1 MPDDVKKE
9 DEEINEDDA
18 AAIAEAA
25 AKVESEKSLATKV
38 REKMD
43 SIGLGEEDPI
53 PEDDIEEDDK
63 DKDEDKDEEKDDDTE
78 DEDEDKDKED
88 EEVTDDTTSGGKKKT
103 EDETLTLPAAYIQ
116 TAVRLGMSEDKVKES
131 FDKDPEAM
139 IALLGELHKG
149 ENGLNARYANQGR
162 AIVQKQITERK
173 ATGDEDT
180 SSPSLVDL
188 KKIRARFDDDD
199 EEADALIDGV
209 IKPLA
214 DALKEMRD
222 EVKQLRVQPNGQA
235 AYSQQEERGIQSEVN
250 NFFDNDSLKEFQ
262 DYYGTVKPGED
273 PREALTGIQFKH
285 RGEVC
290 REGNFIRLGAAD
302 SGEQLTISDVLQ
314 RAHLHLT
321 EPMREEMIRGKIS
334 STIKKRAKSL
344 SVRAGTKKVPKTPS
358 SKDAGRQL
366 EIVTKT
372 RLKKIFG

>member
-9 DEEINEDDA
+9 DGEINEDDA

-53 PEDDIEEDDK
+53 PEEEEEEEKKDEEEEGDTEEDE
-63 DKDEDKDEEKDDDTE
+63 DEDKDK
-78 DEDEDKDKED
+78 DKDKED
-88 EEVTDDTTSGGKKKT
+88 EEVTDDTTSKSKKKT
-103 EDETLTLPAAYIQ
+103 EDGTLTLPASHVQ
-116 TAVRLGMSEDKVKES
+116 TALRLGMSEDEVKDS
-131 FDKDPEAM
+131 FDKNPEAM
-139 IALLGELHKG
+139 ITLLGKLHKG
-149 ENGLNARYANQGR
+149 ENDLNARYAQQGR
-162 AIVQKQITERK
+162 AIVQKQVTERK

-222 EVKQLRVQPNGQA
+222 EVKQLRVQPNGQS

-344 SVRAGTKKVPKTPS
+344 SVKAGTKKVPKTPS